1 MNKKILV
8 YILPISTLI
17 IGIFIGKLFLS
28 KSPKKN
34 KEATAAKTTESFTHI
49 NPLLD
54 CIDSRKLIMKE
65 LDLFKTDITNYIDNV
80 KKIHPDI
87 HISYYFR
94 DLNNGLWIGINE
106 KEKFVPASLM
116 KVPIMISVLKE
127 AQTNK
132 DILNTEIQYIAADF
146 ANVDEESGFK
156 KTDGKFYTIE
166 EYIRQMI
173 VYSDNASA
181 VILMKYVGMDKIA
194 KTEDDLNLTIDAN
207 ADLNTNFVSVTRYA
221 SILRMLYN
229 ASYLDRN
236 MSEKALKILTETAYK
251 GGIRAG
257 LPNQYQLAHK
267 YGERDFIEQTGA
279 RSVLQLHH
287 FGIVYYPGKP
297 YLLGIMTRG
306 ADKKTKEKIITDLAK
321 ITFDQIDS
329 QMLALK
335 KNDLATKDDL

>member
-8 YILPISTLI
+8 YLI
-17 IGIFIGKLFLS
+17 PALMFVIGLFAGKIFLS

-34 KEATAAKTTESFTHI
+34 KEAIAAKSPENFIYI

-54 CIDSRKLIMKE
+54 CIESRKLIMKE
-65 LDLFKTDITNYIDNV
+65 LDLFKTEINSYIENV
-80 KKIHPDI
+80 KKTRPDMY
-87 HISYYFR
+87 ISYYFR

-116 KVPIMISVLKE
+116 KVPIMITVLKE

-132 DILNTEIQYIAADF
+132 DILKTEIQYIEADF

-156 KTDGKFYTIE
+156 KTDGKYYTIE

-181 VILMKYVGMDKIA
+181 VILMKFVGMDKIA
-194 KTEDDLNLTIDAN
+194 KTEDDLNLTIDPN

-221 SILRMLYN
+221 SIFRVLYN

-236 MSEKALKILTETAYK
+236 MSDKALKILTETAYT

-257 LPNQYQLAHK
+257 LPSQFKLAHK
-267 YGERDFIEQTGA
+267 YGERDFIEQSGS

-297 YLLGIMTRG
+297 YLIGVMTRG

-321 ITFDQIDS
+321 ITFDQVDK
-329 QMLALK
+329 QMKEDNKNQLAYK
-335 KNDLATKDDL
+335 HDF